1 MEAAF
6 DTAPELPNNCPK
18 AVREACAQTSAER
31 NARRRSLESIILLVR
46 KLREGLVA
54 CRRADAF
61 ALEGARILTVY
72 ELGVLL
78 SILCGNFAQLASIG
92 RLMELYSV
100 ASITQLEHE
109 RLESD
114 LELIVGDA
122 HLPTE
127 HTALFTSLWRLEPL
141 CSGRPGHLQEYL
153 ARNGDTSGSAYAAL
167 VYGKHLGTPERQFWV
182 NMLCLNLIPLLR
194 ESAWQT
200 LRRSYITVPLHPR
213 IAVAINDGADEAAK
227 LLTVPLGPTDARNKA
242 GVEWLEQML
251 YLGDPWAPRQ
261 SFLAFI
267 SLCYDCGT
275 WNDTIA
281 GLQARLVRGTDAWAF
296 KVR

>member
-6 DTAPELPNNCPK
+6 DTVPELPSNCPK
-18 AVREACAQTSAER
+18 AVHEAYAQTSAER
-31 NARRRSLESIILLVR
+31 NTRRRSLEGIILLVR
-46 KLREGLVA
+46 KLREGIVA
-54 CRRADAF
+54 SRRADAF

-78 SILCGNFAQLASIG
+78 SILCGDFAQLACIS

-100 ASITQLEHE
+100 ASITQMEHE

-114 LELIVGDA
+114 LNLIIGNA
-122 HLPTE
+122 HLPME
-127 HTALFTSLWRLEPL
+127 HKALFTSLWQLEPL
-141 CSGRPGHLQEYL
+141 CSRRPGHLQEYL
-153 ARNGDTSGSAYAAL
+153 ARNGDTSGDAYGAL
-167 VYGKHLGTPERQFWV
+167 VHGKHLGTSARQFWANV
-182 NMLCLNLIPLLR
+182 LCLNLIPLLR
-194 ESAWQT
+194 ERAWQT
-200 LRRSYITVPLHPR
+200 LRRSYITVPLHPS

-227 LLTVPLGPTDARNKA
+227 LLSAPLGPTDARNKA

-267 SLCYDCGT
+267 SLCYDRGT
-275 WNDTIA
+275 WSNTIA
-281 GLQARLVRGTDAWAF
+281 GLQARLVRGTDVWAL

>member
-1 MEAAF
+1 M
-6 DTAPELPNNCPK
+6 
-18 AVREACAQTSAER
+18 
-31 NARRRSLESIILLVR
+31 
-46 KLREGLVA
+46 
-54 CRRADAF
+54 
-61 ALEGARILTVY
+61 Y

-78 SILCGNFAQLASIG
+78 SILCGDFAQLACIG

-100 ASITQLEHE
+100 ASITHVEHE

-122 HLPTE
+122 HLPKE

-141 CSGRPGHLQEYL
+141 CNGRPGHLQKYL
-153 ARNGDTSGSAYAAL
+153 ARNGDTSEVAYAAL
-167 VYGKHLGTPERQFWV
+167 VYGKHLGTPARQFWA

-194 ESAWQT
+194 ERAWQT
-200 LRRSYITVPLHPR
+200 LRRSYITVPLHPS

-227 LLTVPLGPTDARNKA
+227 LLTVPLGPTDACNKA

-267 SLCYDCGT
+267 SLCYNRGT
-275 WNDTIA
+275 WSDTIA
-281 GLQARLVRGTDAWAF
+281 ALQARLVRGTDAWAF